1 MYPKW
6 DILSSDFEMCAEERG
21 RKEIEKGKRQD
32 RGQKEIGERLQDREE
47 RGNRAEKRGRRAE
60 EEILDYSMGAW

>member
-32 RGQKEIGERLQDREE
+32 RGQRTE
-47 RGNRAEKRGRRAE
+47 GNRREDTG
-60 EEILDYSMGAW
+60 